1 MMDARKWVVLSV
13 FFGKFPR
20 EVDLLKIFDIINIR
34 DVFFTAFQGGS
45 IIIITH
51 NKRRIKEFFVKFKYI
66 PAFCNV
72 FHMLL
77 RSI

>member
-1 MMDARKWVVLSV
+1 MV
-13 FFGKFPR
+13 
-20 EVDLLKIFDIINIR
+20 
-34 DVFFTAFQGGS
+34 FTASESGS

-72 FHMLL
+72 FHMLFMEYL
-77 RSI
+77 RC